1 MASRSKPPKGFPAL
15 RRALTDRTHWSPQ
28 VLSQRV
34 RKQKKRMP
42 MKTGVAQ
49 AIIAHDQ
56 GIRIDRYLVGTDLKE
71 VQDTLARVGNDA
83 PTASAPA
90 SNGKGRHTARA
101 KRPGTRAMS
110 FKALNI
116 TITDPFLAPEK
127 IVQAHE
133 MAKVYPVLHVLE
145 NSIRNVIRK
154 VMEAQFG
161 TDWWD
166 TALTSPPALK
176 MKNRVENRLKTEA
189 EQSWHQRRGDHKIDY
204 IDLSDLLVIAQSKPN
219 LFFPGV
225 LGKESWF
232 QSLVDQTSP
241 SRHVLCH
248 MNGLKEN
255 SVTAL
260 GVRLVEWENHLK
272 NRETEI
278 RAAMS
283 PTP

>member
-1 MASRSKPPKGFPAL
+1 MASTIKRAKGFPAL
-15 RRALTDRTHWSPQ
+15 RRALTEKTKWSRQ
-28 VLSQRV
+28 VLSQQV
-34 RKQKKRMP
+34 RQQKNRMP

-49 AIIAHDQ
+49 AIVAHGQ
-56 GIRIDRYLVGTDLKE
+56 NIRLDRYLASTDLTE
-71 VQDTLARVGNDA
+71 VQDMMARVGNGA
-83 PTASAPA
+83 PSAPA
-90 SNGKGRHTARA
+90 NGKGRRAPRA
-101 KRPGTRAMS
+101 KGPVTRLTV
-110 FKALNI
+110 FRALNI
-116 TITDPFLAPEK
+116 TISDPFLPQEK
-127 IVQAHE
+127 IVQANE

-145 NSIRNVIRK
+145 NSIRNVIRR

-176 MKNRVENRLKTEA
+176 MKTRVEDRLRKEA
-189 EQSWHQRRGDHKIDY
+189 EQSWHQRRGDHNIDY
-204 IDLSDLLVIAQSKPN
+204 IDLSDLLVIAQSKPQ
-219 LFFPGV
+219 LFFPRV
-225 LGKESWF
+225 LSKESWF
-232 QSLVDQTSP
+232 QSLVDQTAP

-272 NRETEI
+272 NREADI
-278 RAAMS
+278 RAAMT